1 MAASNSNIKELRS
14 EQATSASLRLH
25 SAQELSLL
33 GHSLV
38 DELSSLF
45 AQLLSDHSQP
55 DEPPTLLEDL
65 EAMHRSLREQE
76 SVRAYVQVI
85 HRALQLRCAVPFAR
99 PSGHLK
105 LFLSEAA
112 TAEISPDRPITVSKY
127 RSLQALVSAV
137 KQGCS
142 PTSDILG
149 EADVSLRLVSFLE
162 ETQKRTW
169 SNMRAVL
176 SKYAAPLFGAYFPN

>member
-1 MAASNSNIKELRS
+1 MAASNSNIQKLRS

-76 SVRAYVQVI
+76 SIKAYVQVI
-85 HRALQLRCAVPFAR
+85 HRALQLRCAAPFVR

-105 LFLSEAA
+105 SV
-112 TAEISPDRPITVSKY
+112 P
-127 RSLQALVSAV
+127 Q
-137 KQGCS
+137 
-142 PTSDILG
+142 
-149 EADVSLRLVSFLE
+149 
-162 ETQKRTW
+162 
-169 SNMRAVL
+169 
-176 SKYAAPLFGAYFPN
+176 